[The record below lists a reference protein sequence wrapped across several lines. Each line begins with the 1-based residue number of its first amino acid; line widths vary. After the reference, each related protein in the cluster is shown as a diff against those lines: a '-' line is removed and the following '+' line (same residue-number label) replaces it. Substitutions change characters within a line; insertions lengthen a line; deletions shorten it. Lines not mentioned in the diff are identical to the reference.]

1 MVCSRKTNF
10 PNCFGHYIDCIRSVL
25 GYHIS
30 VSPVS
35 NFFPKHR
42 KHHELRSD
50 LKIGIERGFY

>member
-35 NFFPKHR
+35 NSFQ
-42 KHHELRSD
+42 S
-50 LKIGIERGFY
+50 IGNITSFAVI